1 MRQTEESFTM
11 KEIFERT
18 SVRHFTDEPVPR
30 EAIRRLLEAAMQ
42 APSAGN
48 QQPWEFIVVQNP
60 TRLKAL
66 AGVSPYAAPLAV
78 APLGI
83 IVLFKEAKLRFPECW
98 QQDLSACTQNILLE
112 AVHLGLGAV
121 WLGIAGFAYRVNAVK
136 KLFKL
141 PDGVSAFAAIAVG
154 YPAEKKK
161 ATLRFSESRVHHES
175 FESHE

>member
-1 MRQTEESFTM
+1 M

-18 SVRHFTDEPVPR
+18 SVRRFIDKAVPG
-30 EAIRRLLEAAMQ
+30 EAIHRLLEAAMQ

-48 QQPWEFIVVQNP
+48 QQPWEFIVVRNP

-66 AGVSPYAAPLAV
+66 AGISPYAAPLAV

-83 IVLFKEAKLRFPECW
+83 VVLFKETKLRFPECW

-121 WLGIAGFAYRVNAVK
+121 WLGIAGFAYRVDATK

-141 PDGVSAFAAIAVG
+141 PEDVSAFAAIAVG
-154 YPAEKKK
+154 YSAEKKK
-161 ATLRFSESRVHHES
+161 AVPRFSNARVHYES
-175 FESHE
+175 YEVRE